1 MNDPQLAAF
10 AKERRSEFPI
20 FAQHPKWS
28 YLDSAATAQK
38 PQQLIDFLSQFWA
51 QQNAPLHRGV
61 YRLSSELTQNYESVR
76 QKVATF
82 LGAASEDEIVFCRG
96 CTEAINLVAHSFVA
110 PRLERGDNIVITS
123 LEHHANFVPWQQ
135 LCQRLGAELR
145 LVPLQLREIEGAH
158 SSHLE
163 CHLDISAFEQMLDE
177 RTRFVALNHVSNALG
192 LINPVQEFAGLAKQR
207 GIPVLLDGAQAV
219 MHGSVDVAEI
229 GCDFYAFSG
238 HKLYG
243 PDGVGV
249 LYGKSEHLA
258 VMSPYQTGGDM
269 IEFVSAEQT
278 SFLPPPQR
286 FEAGTMPVSAIL
298 GLGAAIDYFQ
308 SLAPELRRRHEQELL
323 QEATEALRNAPS
335 LQKVRI
341 IGDAEDLSQ
350 KIGVISFVMDGVHPH
365 DVGSILDSHNVAVR
379 AGHHCAQP
387 LMATLGLAATT
398 RISLGLYNDATDIQ
412 RLCAGLEKVIG
423 IMT

>member
-1 MNDPQLAAF
+1 MNELAAF

-20 FAQHPKWS
+20 FAHHPELS

-38 PQQLIDFLSQFWA
+38 PQQLIDFLSRFWA
-51 QQNAPLHRGV
+51 EQNAPLHRGV
-61 YRLSSELTQNYESVR
+61 YRLSSELTQNYENVR
-76 QKVATF
+76 QKTASF
-82 LGAASEDEIVFCRG
+82 LGAASTDEIVFCRG

-110 PRLERGDNIVITS
+110 PRLKRGDNIVITC

-135 LCQRLGAELR
+135 LCRRFGAELR
-145 LVPLQLREIEGAH
+145 LVPLQLGEVEGTH
-158 SSHLE
+158 RSHLE
-163 CHLDISAFEQMLDE
+163 CHLDISAFESMLDE
-177 RTRFVALNHVSNALG
+177 RTRFVALSHVSNALG
-192 LINPVQEFAGLAKQR
+192 LINPVRKLCRLAKQR

-219 MHGSVDVAEI
+219 MHGSVDVQQLD
-229 GCDFYAFSG
+229 CDFYAFSA

-258 VMSPYQTGGDM
+258 AMPPYQTGGDM
-269 IEFVSAEQT
+269 IEFVSAQET

-308 SLAPELRRRHEQELL
+308 NLAPELRRRHEQALL
-323 QEATEALRNAPS
+323 MQATEALRNMPS

-341 IGDAEDLSQ
+341 IGDAEDLNQ
-350 KIGVISFVMDGVHPH
+350 KIGVISFVVDGVHPH
-365 DVGSILDSHNVAVR
+365 DIGSILDGHNVAVR

-387 LMATLGLAATT
+387 LMAHLGLAATT
-398 RISLGLYNDATDIQ
+398 RISLGLYNDTSDIQ
-412 RLCAGLEKVIG
+412 RLCEGLEKVIG